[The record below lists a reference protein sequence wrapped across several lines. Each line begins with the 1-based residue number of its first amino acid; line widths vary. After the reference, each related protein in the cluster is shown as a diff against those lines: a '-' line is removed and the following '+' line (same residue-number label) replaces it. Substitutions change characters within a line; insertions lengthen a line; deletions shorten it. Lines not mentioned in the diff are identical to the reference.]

1 MKTRKNKFFVSIL
14 IIFTILLPVAW
25 LVFCDMVIAR
35 PNFSKDVYLDKS
47 SIEIVG
53 DSDIQIKF
61 NLTNSSRYSFA
72 NKFLHINAVKD
83 GKSGGLYQDYTL
95 EFIEADS
102 TLPVTITTT
111 WSKDEVDG
119 ITVSFQESPDSG
131 VYTNLG
137 DFNQTLIGQII
148 TYVGFGLVITAGVLM
163 LNKALK
169 LQVKDY

>member
-25 LVFCDMVIAR
+25 LVFCDMVIAK
-35 PNFSKDVYLDKS
+35 PNFAKDVYLDKS

-61 NLTNSSRYSFA
+61 NLTNSSRYSYA

-95 EFIEADS
+95 EFIEAGS
-102 TLPVTITTT
+102 ALPITIKTSWT
-111 WSKDEVDG
+111 KDEVDA
-119 ITVSFQESPDSG
+119 IAVSFLEVPDSS

-137 DFNQTLIGQII
+137 DFNQNMIGQII

-163 LNKALK
+163 LNKAIK
-169 LQVKDY
+169 LQLKD

>member
-25 LVFCDMVIAR
+25 LVFCDMVIAK
-35 PNFSKDVYLDKS
+35 PNFAKDVYLDKS

-61 NLTNSSRYSFA
+61 NLTNSSRYSYA

-95 EFIEADS
+95 EFIEAGS
-102 TLPVTITTT
+102 WT
-111 WSKDEVDG
+111 KDEVDA
-119 ITVSFQESPDSG
+119 IAVSFLEVPDSS

-137 DFNQTLIGQII
+137 DFNQNMIGQII

-163 LNKALK
+163 LNKAIK
-169 LQVKDY
+169 LQLKD